1 MFFEKAAHYFL
12 MGVVRSPTEEIKT
25 VWKLPP
31 MVEQLFGSILDL
43 WYFLKNE
50 MLKNIRKESF

>member
-31 MVEQLFGSILDL
+31 MVEQLFQELQEKRNAEKYS
-43 WYFLKNE
+43 
-50 MLKNIRKESF
+50 